1 MTDGDGSSEPP
12 DELGKEVCR
21 EARLT
26 LDQQLNRIEKY
37 DKKAVGIFRSNIL
50 LAGVLISG
58 LAIIVRTDGV
68 GPSDFL
74 NHWSILGGIG
84 LGLSTLLA
92 AMAYTSSSYDMG
104 ISSNT
109 IENVERGVYSGSA
122 EFSDELRDYYK
133 GWLTHNKNVGGFN
146 SYLIT
151 GAIILLMN
159 GIAFFT
165 GAVIIELTPPLQ
177 EYSTWLFVATLLVVS
192 AADILV
198 YFSEKVYMVIYGE

>member
-1 MTDGDGSSEPP
+1 MTADGDSPEPP
-12 DELGKEVCR
+12 DELGRDICR
-21 EARLT
+21 EARST
-26 LDQQLNRIEKY
+26 LDQQLDRIEKY

-68 GPSDFL
+68 NPSDFL
-74 NHWSILGGIG
+74 NIWSILGGIG
-84 LGLSTLLA
+84 IGLSTLLA

-104 ISSNT
+104 ISPKT

-122 EFSDELRDYYK
+122 EFNDELRGYYK

-151 GAIILLMN
+151 GSIILIMN

-165 GAVIIELTPPLQ
+165 GSVIIELTPSLE
-177 EYSTWLFVATLLVVS
+177 EYSSLLLAGTVLVVA
-192 AADILV
+192 AADVLV
-198 YFSEKVYMVIYGE
+198 YFSEVVYIAIYSE